1 MDGSASW
8 RGAPEQRGK
17 TEGIGISALDGRTH
31 LWGRRAA
38 QGHGDR
44 IGSSTQTF
52 DVLRASWGGHS
63 RAALQHP
70 HGRAAVFAPPAV
82 REAGLTHPTS
92 TLAQVPARA
101 VGRSVYRNV
110 IRSGVNDVASRVD
123 VVPHPGNVV
132 LPLPDR
138 PVRERSNPGIP
149 SGVEVIAMRPLV
161 HVQELQGIGVLD
173 PAGTL
178 SKLPRRHRSLQAY
191 ARRSSSPR
199 MVNPCST
206 TRGGWA

>member
-17 TEGIGISALDGRTH
+17 TEGIGISALDGRAR
-31 LWGRRAA
+31 LWCRRAA
-38 QGHGDR
+38 QGRGETGLGAVHR
-44 IGSSTQTF
+44 PSTFLEQ
-52 DVLRASWGGHS
+52 VAAAIRVRHYSIRMEERQYS
-63 RAALQHP
+63 R
-70 HGRAAVFAPPAV
+70 PPAV
-82 REAGLTHPTS
+82 REATLTYPTS

-101 VGRSVYRNV
+101 
-110 IRSGVNDVASRVD
+110 
-123 VVPHPGNVV
+123 
-132 LPLPDR
+132 L
-138 PVRERSNPGIP
+138 
-149 SGVEVIAMRPLV
+149 GVEVIAMGPLV
-161 HVQELQGIGVLD
+161 HVQDLQGIDVLD

-178 SKLPRRHRSLQAY
+178 SELPRRHRSLQAY